1 MLTDTEHGIHEA
13 DFEKTQTRGEQA
25 CSVKR
30 RTLHGGVREGVDTI
44 EIDNGKFRFI
54 VVPTRGMGLW
64 KGWLGKT
71 EIGWQS
77 PVKGPVHPQ
86 FVPLTDPSGLG
97 WLEGFDELM
106 CRCGLESNG
115 APDARRR
122 AGPTNIRCTGGSP
135 IGRPITS
142 NWRSTTPRAS

>member
-1 MLTDTEHGIHEA
+1 M
-13 DFEKTQTRGEQA
+13 
-25 CSVKR
+25 
-30 RTLHGGVREGVDTI
+30 REGVDTI
-44 EIDNGKFRFI
+44 EVDNGKFRFV

-115 APDARRR
+115 APDFGARRR
-122 AGPTNIRCTGGSP
+122 LQVSAARPDRQPAGPSR
-135 IGRPITS
+135 RAR
-142 NWRSTTPRAS
+142 RSTTPRAS